1 MTIQDKFDTILKTN
15 RLGIK
20 SIFGLEKFSGVGVG
34 SVSKFLNKGESPTI
48 GTIKT
53 IQDALRINPEWW
65 DSGNGSIY
73 LENGT
78 GMDKSNDN
86 KGNGG
91 TPSEL
96 YRDLVE
102 SNSEYRLVPKVILD
116 RYEILSQRELES
128 RERVL
133 SAMLDQAKEIS
144 ATKQLLLDEKDKLIV
159 ALEEEIYELRV
170 KLNQIPP
177 PEGTQ

>member
-1 MTIQDKFDTILKTN
+1 MSFKEKIDKILEVN
-15 RLGIK
+15 QLGIN
-20 SIFGLEKFSGVGVG
+20 
-34 SVSKFLNKGESPTI
+34 SVSAFEDKIGAGRGAVNEFYNEDREPGRKTLKKIMTFPGLNPTWYNTGEGPI
-48 GTIKT
+48 FVK
-53 IQDALRINPEWW
+53 
-65 DSGNGSIY
+65 
-73 LENGT
+73 NGT
-78 GMDKSNDN
+78 YVK
-86 KGNGG
+86 
-91 TPSEL
+91 TPMENPKNEKVHEEV

-159 ALEEEIYELRV
+159 ALEEEIYELRA

-177 PEGTQ
+177 AEGAQ